1 MELKT
6 LCNPKQ
12 CPVPHLCPHASNNN
26 TLCQV
31 EEDFMAEVKKWTS
44 EQPESPVTTFK
55 VRALLMPLFKQYLWL
70 RLSQEK
76 SEHISITR
84 EIRATVKAMDMI
96 INSITAR
103 KS

>member
-12 CPVPHLCPHASNNN
+12 CPVPHLCPHADDDLD
-26 TLCQV
+26 LCLV
-31 EEDFMAEVKKWTS
+31 EKEFMAEVERWAGKL
-44 EQPESPVTTFK
+44 PECPAT
-55 VRALLMPLFKQYLWL
+55 ALRVKFLLLPLFKQYLWL